1 MFVLHVA
8 ALWIWMPEA
17 WQLGLWREEIVKR
30 RELFVSLEGALTLLV
45 LVLVL
50 VLALALALAMV
61 MRLQKVELEV
71 LAQPGERGC
80 RFR

>member
-1 MFVLHVA
+1 VFVLHVA

-50 VLALALALAMV
+50 ALALAMVMV

-71 LAQPGERGC
+71 VAQPGERGC

>member
-1 MFVLHVA
+1 
-8 ALWIWMPEA
+8 MPEA

-50 VLALALALAMV
+50 ALALAMVMV

-71 LAQPGERGC
+71 VAQPGERGC

>member
-50 VLALALALAMV
+50 ALALAMVMV

-71 LAQPGERGC
+71 VAQPGERGC